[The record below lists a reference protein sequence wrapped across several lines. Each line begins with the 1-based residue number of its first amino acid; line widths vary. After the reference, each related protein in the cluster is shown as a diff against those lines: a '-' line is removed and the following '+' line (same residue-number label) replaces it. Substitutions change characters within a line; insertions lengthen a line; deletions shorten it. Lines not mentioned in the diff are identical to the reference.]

1 MIEFD
6 RDPEICGR
14 KRLRDAHGPYWF
26 IHGTHVKALDTLEN
40 PFVDIRDVD
49 PSIAIELK
57 YATTDNVAGV
67 ALYPPDMKPILRRE
81 VAVMLSHA
89 QKHLKAIMWSDDY
102 SLIVYDAG
110 RPQHVQEKMYE
121 WALLNDKTD
130 YFASPQKWSIHSFGC
145 AVDVSILYRGKPLDM
160 GAAFDQLDSIAQP
173 KNEILLLVNGSLRK
187 EHIENRELLRRVMEY
202 GWLFNIDT
210 EWWHFETP
218 DDDND
223 FLRRNRIR
231 EDLKRIE

>member
-1 MIEFD
+1 
-6 RDPEICGR
+6 
-14 KRLRDAHGPYWF
+14 
-26 IHGTHVKALDTLEN
+26 
-40 PFVDIRDVD
+40 
-49 PSIAIELK
+49 
-57 YATTDNVAGV
+57 
-67 ALYPPDMKPILRRE
+67 
-81 VAVMLSHA
+81 MLSHA

-121 WALLNDKTD
+121 WALQHDKKD
-130 YFASPQKWSIHSFGC
+130 YFASPKKWSIHSFGC

-160 GAAFDQLDSIAQP
+160 GAAFDQLDPIAEP
-173 KNEILLLVNGSLRK
+173 KNEILLLANGILQK

-202 GWLFNIDT
+202 GWLLNIDT

-223 FLRRNRIR
+223 FGRRNHIR
-231 EDLKRIE
+231 SDLERIE